1 MPFIKVIPEQ
11 EATDEL
17 KNVYENISNQRGK
30 LSNILKI
37 QSLLPNTMGK
47 HLDFYV
53 SVMFDKSRLS
63 REDREL
69 LATVV
74 SSANRCDYCINHH
87 AEALKHYWKDD
98 ELVETAIQNFRTL
111 DIHPKKIAMLE
122 YAEKLTLYPWETSED
137 DVESLRSIG
146 YSDQEILNITLVIGY
161 FNFVNRMANGLG
173 VEYDEEEMKGYK
185 Y

>member
-11 EATDEL
+11 EAADEL

-30 LSNILKI
+30 LSNILKV
-37 QSLLPNTMGK
+37 QSLLPNTMEK

-53 SVMFDKSRLS
+53 SIMFDKSRLN

-74 SSANRCDYCINHH
+74 SAANSCDYCINHH
-87 AEALKHYWKDD
+87 AEALKHYWEDN
-98 ELVETAIQNFRTL
+98 EMVETAIQNFRAL
-111 DIHPKKIAMLE
+111 DIHPKKITMLE
-122 YAEKLTLYPWETSED
+122 YAEKLTLYPWETSEA
-137 DVESLRSIG
+137 DVEALRSTG
-146 YSDQEILNITLVIGY
+146 FSDQEILNITLVIGY

-173 VEYDEEEMKGYK
+173 VEYDEDEMKGYK